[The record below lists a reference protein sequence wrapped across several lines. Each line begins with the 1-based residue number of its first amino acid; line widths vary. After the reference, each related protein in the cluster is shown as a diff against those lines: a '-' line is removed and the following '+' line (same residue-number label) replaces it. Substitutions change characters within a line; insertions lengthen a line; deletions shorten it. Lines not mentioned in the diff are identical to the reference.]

1 MPEQFFQIFECQN
14 PECRLRFPTNLSVDH
29 MEVCPFCKSP
39 LNPSGEPFS
48 NIKAASLPQFKA
60 ARRVDLL
67 LDNLRSTLN
76 VGSIFRTADG
86 AGVSHIYC
94 CGTTPTPDHPKIIKT
109 GLGAEGFVP
118 WTYHRNAL
126 DVIGELEEGTLLY
139 SLEAAENS
147 IDLFTEV
154 KQIESDKPVLLIL
167 GNEISGVDPVLLQ
180 QSNLTLSLPM
190 LGNKNSLNVA
200 VAAGIAIYALRFY
213 TSQKS

>member
-1 MPEQFFQIFECQN
+1 MSEQFFQIFECQN
-14 PECRLRFPTNLSVDH
+14 LECRLRFPTNLSVDH

-39 LNPSGEPFS
+39 LMASGDPYA
-48 NIKAASLPQFKA
+48 NVKAASLPQFKS
-60 ARRVDLL
+60 ARRVALL

-86 AGVSHIYC
+86 AGVNHIYC

-109 GLGAEGFVP
+109 GLGAEGFVS
-118 WTYHRNAL
+118 WSYHRNAL
-126 DVIGELEEGTLLY
+126 DVVSQLKEGTLLY
-139 SLEAAENS
+139 SLEAAEQS

-154 KQIESDKPVLLIL
+154 KQIESDQSVLLIL

-190 LGNKNSLNVA
+190 LGSKNSLNVA

-213 TSQKS
+213 NSQNS